1 MLVSDKCPM
10 RGGIEK
16 MPQLDHR
23 PKHIGGVLDCMESGG
38 HQKAP
43 LGNYQCFQVNK
54 NIAKKNDSITIASEL
69 NYKSVYYKFIEL

>member
-1 MLVSDKCPM
+1 M

-54 NIAKKNDSITIASEL
+54 NKAKK
-69 NYKSVYYKFIEL
+69 K